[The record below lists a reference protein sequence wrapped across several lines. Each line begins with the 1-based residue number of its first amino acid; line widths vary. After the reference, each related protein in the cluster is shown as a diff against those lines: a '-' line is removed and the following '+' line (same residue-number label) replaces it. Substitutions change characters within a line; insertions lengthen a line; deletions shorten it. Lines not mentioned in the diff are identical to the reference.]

1 MIQSQTDRLMSDTS
15 LPPGVID
22 PTLTT
27 TERLLRWLLMIGF
40 LTVLGSEAWLL
51 WRLCQHLF

>member
-1 MIQSQTDRLMSDTS
+1 MIQSQTDRLMSDTR

-40 LTVLGSEAWLL
+40 TIVLGTEAWLL